1 MGEKSIV
8 PGKGIEI
15 TIGPKEK
22 GITISPEKLEI
33 SLEGKPISAEVKEI
47 GFVYLVVDCSTSM
60 GEGDKLNQAKRGALN
75 FAKDALAKDY
85 LTGLIKF
92 ESSTTHLCE
101 PTQKISVLDQHLEKM
116 WASGSTNMVEA
127 IQLTDQKLKNKKGTR
142 VMVVVTDGE
151 PNGPGDPEASLEA
164 GKKAKGEGIDIITI
178 GTDDAN
184 WEFLKKLASRA
195 ELGIKVSREQ
205 FEKGITSTA
214 KTLPQLGPGK
224 KGR

>member
-15 TIGPKEK
+15 TKQDKRITVSQQ
-22 GITISPEKLEI
+22 GIEI
-33 SLEGKPISAEVKEI
+33 RREGRSVSAEVKEI

-60 GEGDKLNQAKRGALN
+60 GEGDKLNQAKRGTLN
-75 FAKDALAKDY
+75 FVKDALAKDY

-92 ESSTTHLCE
+92 NSSATHLCE
-101 PTQKISVLDQHLEKM
+101 PTQKISVLDQHIEKM

-151 PNGPGDPEASLEA
+151 PNGPGDPTASLEA
-164 GKKAKGEGIDIITI
+164 GKKAKREGIDIITI
-178 GTDDAN
+178 GTDDADQ
-184 WEFLKKLASRA
+184 EFLRKLASRT
-195 ELGIKVSREQ
+195 ELGVKVSREQ

-214 KTLPQLGPGK
+214 KMLPQLGPGK